1 VPLNINSCSV
11 RKVVS
16 ASVEVVER
24 RYVMAEAL
32 EKKAKEMTGNHD
44 SQDFKELARQFLRE
58 KRYL

>member
-1 VPLNINSCSV
+1 
-11 RKVVS
+11 
-16 ASVEVVER
+16 
-24 RYVMAEAL
+24 MAEAL